1 MLAQVFLHGSRLA
14 ILHVEVL
21 ELARGADDV
30 LLLGQFF
37 GSLAERRLLLQVL
50 LEVVFPGLAVEVD
63 EVVEL
68 LHVELVVA
76 PELVGLL
83 GGHGLDLLPLRLEGF
98 EVLEVGIGLLGRGDH
113 RLDLLDD
120 LQLLLEVVL
129 LQLLELLKRLLSFLL
144 DDGHLS
150 LEGLLVIIGQN
161 LKLLR
166 VSARLDKRLLLGLT
180 LCEVQ
185 LVERCLQVLYL
196 RLVRGGLALGDLAQ
210 AVHNLLLGGVN
221 LLGEFFLLRLLRILS
236 RFGCD
241 RCGLFAR
248 RRVHLVGL
256 FGLLY
261 FFSSLREGVLLRIH
275 HFTFLFMTWLSAR
288 RTNLPLPSLLSGEF
302 GSAYT

>member
-1 MLAQVFLHGSRLA
+1 MTSFSSAS
-14 ILHVEVL
+14 
-21 ELARGADDV
+21 
-30 LLLGQFF
+30 FF
-37 GSLAERRLLLQVL
+37 GSLAEGRLLLQVL
-50 LEVVFPGLAVEVD
+50 LEVVFSGLAVEVD

-144 DDGHLS
+144 DDGHLG

-196 RLVRGGLALGDLAQ
+196 RLVGVVSLLA
-210 AVHNLLLGGVN
+210 
-221 LLGEFFLLRLLRILS
+221 I
-236 RFGCD
+236 
-241 RCGLFAR
+241 
-248 RRVHLVGL
+248 
-256 FGLLY
+256 
-261 FFSSLREGVLLRIH
+261 SLRRSTIS
-275 HFTFLFMTWLSAR
+275 FL
-288 RTNLPLPSLLSGEF
+288 EV
-302 GSAYT
+302 